1 MVRAAP
7 GLSTAEVGASGSA
20 SNNSRKSV
28 VTCDSTDE
36 SPSEGVPADGDES
49 REESCSGSTAS
60 RPGKTRCW
68 IQYAVPP
75 TTIGTFFEPCASL
88 I

>member
-1 MVRAAP
+1 MARAAP
-7 GLSTAEVGASGSA
+7 GLSAADGGTSGSV

-28 VTCDSTDE
+28 VTSDSTDE
-36 SPSEGVPADGDES
+36 SSSKGRLLPADGDET
-49 REESCSGSTAS
+49 CSGSTAS
-60 RPGKTRCW
+60 RPGKMRCC